1 MSRNGLILHPAPET
15 PLFHTQIKYTGCDP
29 TFNECRSDDL
39 SPTCY
44 VTPVASVSTTP
55 YRTDAVTPHAE
66 NGETTWWFVYLYF
79 YTCFL
84 SINVIPSHMF
94 ALPFDTEANLGMR
107 FPSSVPGETI
117 WPNSSICMDKEGT
130 IQDVNKT
137 AKSDVSVLQR

>member
-1 MSRNGLILHPAPET
+1 MSWNGLILHPAPET
-15 PLFHTQIKYTGCDP
+15 SLFHTQIKYTGCDP

-55 YRTDAVTPHAE
+55 YRADAVTPHAE